1 MNHTSVHIYD
11 RDVDPVKIFLIKPFD
26 PGMFDPGHLPY
37 DDLNATLIVA
47 RRPFRLIARRP
58 VKMLAELLGFH
69 YLEKDNIAVNPRMK
83 VTIESCLA
91 DSCAGLRPQ
100 PRSLLTI
107 SYHGIT
113 HRHRLTTAPEEALA
127 SIVGDGAQIHPQN
140 PNLRRSMPSPIASS
154 RSCSAPTPA
163 RC

>member
-100 PRSLLTI
+100 PRSL
-107 SYHGIT
+107 
-113 HRHRLTTAPEEALA
+113 
-127 SIVGDGAQIHPQN
+127 
-140 PNLRRSMPSPIASS
+140 RRSSGRVGERPLPSPKASGERT
-154 RSCSAPTPA
+154 RSASPD
-163 RC
+163 RV